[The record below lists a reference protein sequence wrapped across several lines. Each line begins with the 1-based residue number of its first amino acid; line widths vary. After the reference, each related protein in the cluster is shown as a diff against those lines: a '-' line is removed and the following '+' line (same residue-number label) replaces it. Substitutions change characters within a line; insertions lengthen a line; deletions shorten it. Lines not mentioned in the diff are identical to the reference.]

1 MRNVLLKGNLT
12 YFLKRK
18 LGRPSP
24 GFFRGV
30 KNEFRPKRGR

>member
-12 YFLKRK
+12 FFFKRK
-18 LGRPSP
+18 LGRFRP

-30 KNEFRPKRGR
+30 KNEIRN